1 MSVSDYSLAPS
12 SNTAI
17 SGINIGEGCPPGN
30 INDAIR
36 QLMADVKEM
45 RDQVATGHA
54 DFRVMIPLGGAVRW
68 YGDTIPT
75 GFMPADGRALSRTTY
90 ATLFAL
96 WGTRFGTGDGT
107 TTFNIPDERG
117 RAAIGAGQG
126 TGLTNRALG
135 WSGGS
140 ETHQLTVEQLPVH
153 SHPLNLSTQAAG
165 AHTHRYRQGGSY
177 TNVPNSGSV
186 TRGYVDGGGP
196 TVGMWDTEAVGH
208 HVHAITGDTDN
219 RGAGQAHS
227 NMQPSFAAHWI
238 IRVQ

>member
-12 SNTAI
+12 SNTSI

-45 RDQVATGHA
+45 RDQVAAGQS

-68 YGDTIPT
+68 YDDTIPT
-75 GFMPADGRALSRTTY
+75 GFMPADGRALSRTAY

-126 TGLTNRALG
+126 SGLTNRALG
-135 WSGGS
+135 WKGG
-140 ETHQLTVEQLPVH
+140 EEAHQLTVDQLPVH
-153 SHPLNLSTQAAG
+153 NHPVNLTTSHGG
-165 AHTHRYRQGGSY
+165 AHSHSMHAQTRRLEAGSWWDAPVY
-177 TNVPNSGSV
+177 
-186 TRGYVDGGGP
+186 GGGDR
-196 TVGMWDTEAVGH
+196 TSTDGAHSHSVN
-208 HVHAITGDTDN
+208 GDTGN